1 MLKCDKLLQYHCL
14 PAYFFSTFSRSVLH
28 LHIAEFF
35 WLEILVEVRLGLTDI
50 GNADKYSILSL
61 NGLGEI

>member
-1 MLKCDKLLQYHCL
+1 MRQAFTVPLSTCLLVFPHSRGL
-14 PAYFFSTFSRSVLH
+14 FFIYTL
-28 LHIAEFF
+28 AEFF